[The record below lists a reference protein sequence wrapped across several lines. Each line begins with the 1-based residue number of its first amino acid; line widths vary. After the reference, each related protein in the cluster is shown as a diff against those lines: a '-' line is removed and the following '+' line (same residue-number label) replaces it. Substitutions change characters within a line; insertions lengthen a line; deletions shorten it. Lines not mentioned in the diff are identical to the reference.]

1 MKFNCFALAA
11 FGLEGIVARELKRMG
26 FDAKG
31 EIGGARFQAN
41 YEEILSANIRLRCA
55 DRVLLILK
63 EQKALS
69 FDEIFDIVST
79 IDWKNIIPKNAKI
92 NIKAKCVRS
101 QIMSPRDCQSITKK
115 AIIKNLQKAY
125 NSNNILENGIDFNID
140 LALVN
145 DIFRISLNTSG
156 EALNKRGY
164 RTFNVEAPIR
174 ETLAAAMLEIS
185 PWKKIQHL
193 YDPCCGSG
201 TFLIE
206 AAYMALNKAPGL
218 DRQFDIEKW
227 GVISKDKIKEIRQEL
242 LNEYKPEREIYIS
255 GSDINSEV
263 IKVAK
268 KHIIQAG
275 LENRINISNIDLKNL
290 NLESNTGCFIVN
302 PPYGERLSEKN
313 EVIKLYNE
321 LGRLFLRHKG
331 WSMTVI
337 SNDINFEKHFGRKA
351 DRKRKVFNGR
361 FECNIYIY
369 YSIQNNRH

>member
-1 MKFNCFALAA
+1 MKFNCLALAA

-164 RTFNVEAPIR
+164 RVGYGKGF
-174 ETLAAAMLEIS
+174 
-185 PWKKIQHL
+185 
-193 YDPCCGSG
+193 YDRYLKGKNLLSIGICFEFQI
-201 TFLIE
+201 TD
-206 AAYMALNKAPGL
+206 L
-218 DRQFDIEKW
+218 DLQNEFDIPVDYICTEKS
-227 GVISKDKIKEIRQEL
+227 I
-242 LNEYKPEREIYIS
+242 YKV
-255 GSDINSEV
+255 G
-263 IKVAK
+263 
-268 KHIIQAG
+268 G
-275 LENRINISNIDLKNL
+275 LHE
-290 NLESNTGCFIVN
+290 
-302 PPYGERLSEKN
+302 
-313 EVIKLYNE
+313 
-321 LGRLFLRHKG
+321 
-331 WSMTVI
+331 
-337 SNDINFEKHFGRKA
+337 
-351 DRKRKVFNGR
+351 
-361 FECNIYIY
+361 
-369 YSIQNNRH
+369 